1 LAHIVTDDISDNTLA
16 LFAQRTI
23 RLWWGINVPA
33 ETHTIWTLPDQ
44 PITVLHRFVEL
55 LADLAET
62 IWGWEYW
69 YEPTSAPPDV
79 HSIQLAA
86 FSALTNWPQ
95 GFWDFLQT
103 YLHRERALHEYNRFV
118 HSDRKSSLA
127 ARLWD
132 IGKWPIFPFV
142 DAALRQFL
150 TNNGFRIDSTCKS
163 IRIFWPDS

>member
-1 LAHIVTDDISDNTLA
+1 
-16 LFAQRTI
+16 
-23 RLWWGINVPA
+23 
-33 ETHTIWTLPDQ
+33 
-44 PITVLHRFVEL
+44 